1 MPRQTSVDAIRARIR
16 DLETQARR
24 LERNATKGLRAL
36 AAVIAKHGLSLSD
49 VQQAFAM
56 KKGAGKK
63 RATAGRPVP
72 VKYRDEKGNTWTGR
86 GRSPLWLVAAEKSGK
101 KRESFLVGAKK
112 TTAKSVKVK
121 RAGAK
126 KSASKKP
133 ALEPAPSQASA

>member
-16 DLETQARR
+16 ALETQARH
-24 LERNATKGLRAL
+24 LERNATKGLKAL

-56 KKGAGKK
+56 KKGGGRK
-63 RATAGRPVP
+63 RSTAGRPVP

-112 TTAKSVKVK
+112 TTGKPAKVK
-121 RAGAK
+121 KAAAK
-126 KSASKKP
+126 NSSSKKP
-133 ALEPAPSQASA
+133 APEPTPSQASA